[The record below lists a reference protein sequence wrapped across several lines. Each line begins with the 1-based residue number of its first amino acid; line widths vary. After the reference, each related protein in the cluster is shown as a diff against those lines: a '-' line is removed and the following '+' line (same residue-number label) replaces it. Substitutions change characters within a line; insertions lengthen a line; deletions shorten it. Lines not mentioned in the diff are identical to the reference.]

1 MQYTIKSAP
10 EDFYVKEIIELKTQ
24 EKGSYAYYWLKKAN
38 LSTIEAVDIIS
49 KKLGIPKKFFNF
61 AGTKDKIAITEQAIS
76 IKGGAKKDYDFGN
89 IQLTFIGYSGEP
101 INLGTNSGNYFE
113 IILRD
118 AEKIPKKRNWMINYF
133 DDQRFSDKNVDVGRA
148 IIKKDFKTAAELL
161 KDEIIVEG
169 NDFVGALRQA
179 DKKIV
184 KFYINAYQ
192 SYLWNKA
199 VSILLNSEK
208 KISYSCGKLSVPGKK
223 PKQFN
228 YPIIGFGTDESKV
241 KEILAEEKITTRDF
255 VIKQIPELSSEGTER
270 EVVVEIKDL
279 KIEDL
284 SNKTI
289 KLCFS
294 LPKGSYATM
303 LVKELFV

>member
-199 VSILLNSEK
+199 VSLLFSGK
-208 KISYSCGKLSVPGKK
+208 RIKYSLGELNVPDKK
-223 PKQFN
+223 PKQSSF
-228 YPIIGFGTDESKV
+228 PIIGFGTDENKV
-241 KEILAEEKITTRDF
+241 KEILEEEKISTRDF
-255 VIKQIPELSSEGTER
+255 VIKQMPELSSEGTER
-270 EVVVEIKDL
+270 EVVVEVKDL

-284 SNKTI
+284 GSKTI
-289 KLCFS
+289 KFSFS